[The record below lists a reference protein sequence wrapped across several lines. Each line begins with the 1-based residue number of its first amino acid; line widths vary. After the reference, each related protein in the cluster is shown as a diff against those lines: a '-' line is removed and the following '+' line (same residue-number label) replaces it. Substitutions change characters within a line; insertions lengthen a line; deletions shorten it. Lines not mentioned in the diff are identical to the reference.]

1 MRRRSLWSEQ
11 STEVRFFLLLSAF
24 GIGIG
29 IVYWFVAYETAGT
42 VLLVGFG
49 LATGLIGLRLLL
61 VGAPRLRA
69 GDPDRPF
76 LDESGRL
83 PDETLAP
90 FAVGLGVAAVA
101 TGLIFGLAPVVLGA
115 LPLAWGA
122 SRWLSAARAELDAQV
137 LDEARGRPRPRNEVA
152 SRATGTRRIEP

>member
-1 MRRRSLWSEQ
+1 MRLRNLWSVQ
-11 STEVRFFLLLSAF
+11 PAEVRLFLLLSAF

-42 VLLVGFG
+42 TLLVGFG

-76 LDESGRL
+76 LDETGRL

-90 FAVGLGVAAVA
+90 FAVGLGVAVAA
-101 TGLIFGLAPVVLGA
+101 TGLIFGVAPVVLGL

-122 SRWLSAARAELDAQV
+122 SRWLRAARAELDAQV
-137 LDEARGRPRPRNEVA
+137 LEEAPRAR
-152 SRATGTRRIEP
+152 S

>member
-1 MRRRSLWSEQ
+1 MRLRRLWAQ
-11 STEVRFFLLLSAF
+11 QPAEVRFFLLLSAF
-24 GIGIG
+24 GLGIG

-42 VLLVGFG
+42 VLLIGFG

-61 VGAPRLRA
+61 VRAPRTRS
-69 GDPDRPF
+69 GDPVRPF

-90 FAVGLGVAAVA
+90 FAVGLGVAVAA
-101 TGLIFGLAPVVLGA
+101 TGLIFGVAPVVLGL

-122 SRWLSAARAELDAQV
+122 WRWLSSARAELDAQV
-137 LDEARGRPRPRNEVA
+137 REEAPRA
-152 SRATGTRRIEP
+152 RR

>member
-1 MRRRSLWSEQ
+1 MRLRKLWAEQ
-11 STEVRFFLLLSAF
+11 AAEVRFFLLLSAF

-42 VLLVGFG
+42 ILLIGFG

-61 VGAPRLRA
+61 VGAPRVRA
-69 GDPDRPF
+69 GDPERPF

-90 FAVGLGVAAVA
+90 FAVGLGVAVAA
-101 TGLIFGLAPVVLGA
+101 TGLIFGIAPVVLGL

-137 LDEARGRPRPRNEVA
+137 IEEAPRAR
-152 SRATGTRRIEP
+152 S

>member
-1 MRRRSLWSEQ
+1 MRLRSAWSEQ
-11 STEVRFFLLLSAF
+11 PAEVRFFLLLSAF
-24 GIGIG
+24 GIAIG

-42 VLLVGFG
+42 VLLIGFG

-61 VGAPRLRA
+61 ADRPRIPAADL
-69 GDPDRPF
+69 DRPF

-90 FAVGLGVAAVA
+90 FAVGLGVAVAA
-101 TGLIFGLAPVVLGA
+101 TGLIFGVAPVLLGL

-137 LDEARGRPRPRNEVA
+137 REDAPRAR
-152 SRATGTRRIEP
+152 S